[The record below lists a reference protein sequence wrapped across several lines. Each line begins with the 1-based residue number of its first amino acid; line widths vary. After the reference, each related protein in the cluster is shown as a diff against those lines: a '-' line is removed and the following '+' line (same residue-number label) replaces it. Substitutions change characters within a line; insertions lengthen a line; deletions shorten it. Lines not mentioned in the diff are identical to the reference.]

1 MLKAIYEAEEAIPEV
16 VREYYGQPEGE
27 ERFVLQVDGADGFAL
42 ENVSGLKSTLGKLK
56 DRADKAEAGLKRF
69 SSLNAEP
76 DAIAENLAELESL
89 RETKQYESTAVVNL
103 RNEMEQMRKSA
114 KAETDKAIAPINAL
128 SESRLAQIK
137 ELLIDNELSSAISE
151 AGGSAKLLMPVLRN
165 EVRAVTDDEGRVKV
179 QIVDGEG
186 TPRVMGT
193 NLDPMT
199 FGALVEEKK
208 SDPDLAV
215 AFSSAGSSGGGSQPD
230 TTQAGASATR
240 VTPEAVGNMS
250 MAEYRKFRQA

>member
-1 MLKAIYEAEEAIPEV
+1 M
-16 VREYYGQPEGE
+16 
-27 ERFVLQVDGADGFAL
+27 
-42 ENVSGLKSTLGKLK
+42 
-56 DRADKAEAGLKRF
+56 
-69 SSLNAEP
+69 
-76 DAIAENLAELESL
+76 
-89 RETKQYESTAVVNL
+89 
-103 RNEMEQMRKSA
+103 
-114 KAETDKAIAPINAL
+114 
-128 SESRLAQIK
+128 
-137 ELLIDNELSSAISE
+137 
-151 AGGSAKLLMPVLRN
+151 
-165 EVRAVTDDEGRVKV
+165 TDDEGRVKV